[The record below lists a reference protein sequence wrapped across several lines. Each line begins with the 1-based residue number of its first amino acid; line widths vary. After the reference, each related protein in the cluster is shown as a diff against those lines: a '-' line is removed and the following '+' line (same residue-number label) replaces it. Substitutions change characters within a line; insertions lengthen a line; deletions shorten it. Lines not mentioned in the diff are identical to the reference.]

1 MEMKKN
7 NYIYYQ
13 INSNKDY
20 YVFEFQ
26 KKEEKLSKEKIIELL
41 INDGF
46 NPEDTTLI
54 SSYYYSFKEE
64 ENKKLLK
71 DEILLPKDFENLYLH
86 LTVNEEQETVTP
98 LKNEI
103 DIHRSNIE
111 QLRKEIDVISR
122 TDKSKINFNNNKN
135 YLKSLGNQDI
145 YIEENL
151 PKIYGLNQNLNN
163 TIDFSIKKKKDE
175 SEPLK
180 IYYLY
185 SYPLIKNENINKR
198 QINNN
203 NDKKNDNKRDDE
215 NNRNETEYEDYIY
228 YDQIYSIYQALIK
241 NNIYANLNCEPI
253 NENFNGYLEEGPDIL
268 HIKVDAYKKDDNNKN
283 FDEENLFINL
293 DLMGRLDSYSC
304 ENIKESFLQEEKVNQ
319 IKLLIF
325 SSKHISEIEKMF
337 KKIPKI
343 QNIIYINSSE
353 ENEEKEKQFIESLYS
368 SLLKGCT
375 IKKSFE
381 ESKNKVY
388 KNEELVKL
396 VRKDNNYEISLNL
409 KKNGEGGQNEI
420 ILNKNSSLSLD
431 YMKYN
436 YKMVIG
442 RNKDIYDLI
451 THFKKTKK
459 ICVYGYEGVGKKAF
473 IQKVGYFLYE
483 RMVYDNVYYLE
494 LYSFNDMSKRIL
506 KYKIEEIKYIL
517 KKERENNDIPDF
529 VIQKVL
535 IIIYFNFIMKKES
548 LKMLEQIINELNKD
562 FTYIYAFTIWPEK
575 ENDEKNKKIINTF
588 SIELKELNDYKEIK
602 LLRYLLKKDYEKT
615 VTIEDSKKN
624 PNDIYLKAL
633 FINLFN
639 GQKEGK
645 YTKREIFLEIL
656 KYEKEKIDIKKIF
669 CIFTI
674 LKYGINEDIIHLFFT
689 KENIEFI
696 KKQLN
701 YIIFVERNKNE
712 TLYKIDKSYIKI
724 LINILLSKYEKDFI
738 KNIEFVIKQY
748 AIIFRYLVKNSKFP
762 YDISSEFHAGINNE
776 FWQNNNLFQ
785 SDDEEFEKV
794 MKEKEIKEIYFDD
807 VVYSNNLNFFLNYI
821 DLNKDD
827 KEITFTLN
835 REKKEQK
842 KNKQIT
848 FALKKEKKEQKTN
861 KETTPTTSDMKTR
874 DYLSQISICL
884 PTILHFKKS
893 FLYRDLIIDTFIN
906 AYYYLNFLSA
916 HVIRLMILKCWVT
929 GKSSII
935 DEEII
940 KYIKGDEKED
950 KKKDKTEE
958 IFYKNETIVE
968 YYLFRMYRFNKKA
981 DDMNYLFGECQ
992 KYNKKYKEINFNL
1005 ARLFFSKAKNTDNKS
1020 DYTDA
1025 QNYAK
1030 NAKNKYLE
1038 LISQIMII
1046 KDDIINCEFD
1056 KYEDDI
1062 NSCEKILNDNK
1073 NDLSL
1078 INSDIDIKIADL
1090 KTFKNDIFNNYIK
1103 NKLFFFISNPFF
1115 DENKNPLKTESN
1127 NSFFLKYRL
1136 TTALPGIQF
1145 EFQNIDKNLEN
1156 LKKCTNYP
1164 IRFLYIGS
1172 DYYNKDGNLFC
1183 EDEEL
1188 RSVLIKNEDI
1198 KTLLDNSKFSESCE
1212 ILIIGITNCMN
1223 NKNDNNSILD
1233 IFKNKSRHI
1242 IYINYPMIS
1251 ELLKN
1256 DNNYF
1261 YFQKCFF
1268 IFIEEFILNLSKLR
1282 GCLTIKEAFNRARNL
1297 FLENFTHLRI
1307 NNKNEKLLSFQR
1319 TETEEKI
1326 IDMIG
1331 DVANDNDIY
1340 DFGYFNESNFKP
1352 YSKKKNINLMTK
1364 DVYDEYDDDMK
1375 KNNIYFRK
1383 NPFKDN
1389 EQKEEK
1395 TEINKKAKFFKFPA
1409 NDSLRPDNFKRLV
1422 DKRFYSMKEILS
1434 ELISRIKNNKIV
1446 NVFGDKEQFKG
1457 KVKMCEEVCKYFYMN
1472 NYFKKGIYVVNV
1484 RYLNKFKSLPEIK
1497 NNSNKKDMLI
1507 VIEHVEKMKNDLFEY
1522 FDKIEAHLVI
1532 ISNQKLDNDMNLDY
1546 SKKNNNNKTAEKN
1559 ENKINDNNRNIIN
1572 ERNEN
1577 IINDNEISNIKNKKS
1592 NKVLINIANYN
1603 INYYDVI
1610 DEIVKYKKKEI
1621 NFETEYENYKKINA
1635 GFI

>member
-1 MEMKKN
+1 MEIKKN

-26 KKEEKLSKEKIIELL
+26 KKEEKLTKEKINKLL

-46 NPEDTTLI
+46 NEQDIILI
-54 SSYYYSFKEE
+54 TSYEYSFKETE
-64 ENKKLLK
+64 KKNELK
-71 DEILLPKDFENLYLH
+71 DEILLPEDFENLYLY
-86 LTVNEEQETVTP
+86 LTVNEGQETSTP
-98 LKNEI
+98 IQNEI
-103 DIHRSNIE
+103 DIHQSHIE
-111 QLRKEIDVISR
+111 QLKKEIDDLSR
-122 TDKSKINFNNNKN
+122 IDKSKINFNNNKN
-135 YLKSLGNQDI
+135 LVNQDI
-145 YIEENL
+145 DIEENF
-151 PKIYGLNQNLNN
+151 PKIYGLNQNINN
-163 TIDFSIKKKKDE
+163 EIDFSIKKEKNENK
-175 SEPLK
+175 PLK

-185 SYPLIKNENINKR
+185 SYPLIKYENNNKKQNIR
-198 QINNN
+198 KSLILNNNN
-203 NDKKNDNKRDDE
+203 NDGDNE
-215 NNRNETEYEDYIY
+215 NKTNEVENEDYIY
-228 YDQIYSIYQALIK
+228 YEQIYSIYQTLIK
-241 NNIYANLNCEPI
+241 YNIYANLNCEPI

-268 HIKVDAYKKDDNNKN
+268 HIKVDAYKKDDNNNN
-283 FDEENLFINL
+283 FDEEKLFINL
-293 DLMGRLDSYSC
+293 DLMGILDSYSC
-304 ENIKESFLQEEKVNQ
+304 ENIKESFLQENKVKE

-325 SSKHISEIEKMF
+325 SSKHISEMEKMF
-337 KKIPKI
+337 KKVEI
-343 QNIIYINSSE
+343 QNIIYINSSK
-353 ENEEKEKQFIESLYS
+353 ENEEKEKQFIKSLYS
-368 SLLKGCT
+368 SLLMGCT

-388 KNEELVKL
+388 HGEKEELVKL

-409 KKNGEGGQNEI
+409 IKNGKVGQSEL
-420 ILNKNSSLSLD
+420 ILNKNSSLNLD

-436 YKMVIG
+436 YKTVIG
-442 RNKDIYDLI
+442 RNKDIYDCI
-451 THFKKTKK
+451 THLKKYKK
-459 ICVYGYEGVGKKAF
+459 LCVYGYEGVGKKAF

-494 LYSFNDMSKRIL
+494 LYSFNDMSKKIL
-506 KYKIEEIKYIL
+506 QYKLEEIKYIL

-529 VIQKVL
+529 EIQKVL

-548 LKMLEQIINELNKD
+548 LKMLEQIINESNKN

-575 ENDEKNKKIINTF
+575 EENEKNKKIINTY
-588 SIELKELNDYKEIK
+588 SIELKELNDCEEQK
-602 LLRYLLKKDYEKT
+602 LLRYLLKKDYEKK
-615 VTIEDSKKN
+615 VTIEESKKNPKN

-656 KYEKEKIDIKKIF
+656 EYKKEKIDIKKIF

-674 LKYGINEDIIHLFFT
+674 LKYGITEDIIHLFFT
-689 KENIEFI
+689 EENIEFI

-712 TLYKIDKSYIKI
+712 TLYIIDKSYIKI
-724 LINILLSKYEKDFI
+724 LINILLSQYQEDFI
-738 KNIEFVIKQY
+738 KNIELVIKQY
-748 AIIFRYLVKNSKFP
+748 ALIFRYLVKNSKFP

-785 SDDEEFEKV
+785 SDDEEFEKD
-794 MKEKEIKEIYFDD
+794 MKKKEIKEIYFDD
-807 VVYSNNLNFFLNYI
+807 VVYSNNLNYFLNYI
-821 DLNKDD
+821 DLNK
-827 KEITFTLN
+827 ETTFTLN

-842 KNKQIT
+842 KNKQMIS
-848 FALKKEKKEQKTN
+848 ALKKEKKEQIAN
-861 KETTPTTSDMKTR
+861 KETTPTTSDMKTSE
-874 DYLSQISICL
+874 YLSQISICL
-884 PTILHFKKS
+884 PTILYFKKS

-906 AYYYLNFLSA
+906 AYYYLNFDSA
-916 HVIRLMILKCWVT
+916 YEIRLKILKYWAT
-929 GKSSII
+929 RKFYI

-940 KYIKGDEKED
+940 KYIKGDKKED
-950 KKKDKTEE
+950 KKEDKAEE
-958 IFYKNETIVE
+958 LYKNETCFE
-968 YYLFRMYRFNKKA
+968 YYLFRMYICKKQN
-981 DDMNYLFGECQ
+981 DDINYLFGECQ
-992 KYNKKYKEINFNL
+992 KYNKNYKEKNFNL
-1005 ARLFFSKAKNTDNKS
+1005 ARLYFLKAKNTNDKS
-1020 DYTDA
+1020 DYITA
-1025 QNYAK
+1025 KKYAK
-1030 NAKNKYLE
+1030 DAKNIYLE

-1046 KDDIINCEFD
+1046 KDDIINGEFD

-1090 KTFKNDIFNNYIK
+1090 ITFKNDRFNNYIK

-1115 DENKNPLKTESN
+1115 DENGKPLKTQSN

-1145 EFQNIDKNLEN
+1145 EFQNIDKDLEN

-1172 DYYNKDGNLFC
+1172 DYYNEDGNLFC
-1183 EDEEL
+1183 EDKDL
-1188 RSVLIKNEDI
+1188 NSVLIKNKDI
-1198 KTLLDNSKFSESCE
+1198 ETLIDNSKFSESCE

-1223 NKNDNNSILD
+1223 NKNDNSILD
-1233 IFKNKSRHI
+1233 IFKNKFRHI
-1242 IYINYPMIS
+1242 IYINYPMIR
-1251 ELLKN
+1251 ELLQIEN
-1256 DNNYF
+1256 HFFYF

-1340 DFGYFNESNFKP
+1340 DFGYFNEDIFRP
-1352 YSKKKNINLMTK
+1352 YSKKKNIK
-1364 DVYDEYDDDMK
+1364 DVYDEYDDDMN

-1383 NPFKDN
+1383 NPFKDD

-1395 TEINKKAKFFKFPA
+1395 IDKNKNLKYFKFPA
-1409 NDSLRPDNFKRLV
+1409 DDFLHSYNFKRLV
-1422 DKRFYSMKEILS
+1422 DKRFYSMKEILRD
-1434 ELISRIKNNKIV
+1434 LIFSIKKHQYV
-1446 NVFGDKEQFKG
+1446 NVFGDREKFKG
-1457 KVKMCEEVCKYFYMN
+1457 KVMMCEEVCKYFYMN
-1472 NYFKKGIYVVNV
+1472 NYFKKGIFVVNAK
-1484 RYLNKFKSLPEIK
+1484 YLNKFKTLPEIK
-1497 NNSNKKDMLI
+1497 YNNNKEDMLI
-1507 VIEHVEKMKNDLFEY
+1507 VIEHVEKIKNDLFEF
-1522 FDKIEAHLVI
+1522 FDKIKAHLVI
-1532 ISNQKLDNDMNLDY
+1532 ISNKKLDNDMNLDY
-1546 SKKNNNNKTAEKN
+1546 NKKNNKNKTAEKN

-1572 ERNEN
+1572 ERDEN
-1577 IINDNEISNIKNKKS
+1577 IINDNEIDNIKNKKS
-1592 NKVLINIANYN
+1592 NKVLIDISNYN
-1603 INYYDVI
+1603 INYFDI
-1610 DEIVKYKKKEI
+1610 IERIGDYKKNHK
-1621 NFETEYENYKKINA
+1621 NFVDEYERYKLINS